1 MKRRRLGQHY
11 LVDDG
16 VAERMVGYA
25 AIGPGDRVLEIGTG
39 GGNLTRKLAGLG
51 RSLEAYEI
59 DPDNYAATREALTGT
74 RVRLHLGDG
83 FATRRAFDVLVSSL
97 PYSES
102 SNFVEWLAGSDYKRA
117 VVLLQEDFVRK
128 LTASPGTRD
137 YRGISALAQISA
149 RITELERVGRRAFSP
164 APKVKSVV
172 TMFQPLLKVSDS
184 EASMIQKLF
193 SLRRRQVDSVLA
205 ELRIGRPPTSYGTR
219 RVYSLDPGEVHMLC
233 AA

>member
-11 LVDDG
+11 LVDDE

-25 AIGPGDRVLEIGTG
+25 DIRPGDRVLEIGTG
-39 GGNLTRKLAGLG
+39 RGNLTTKLAVLAG
-51 RSLEAYEI
+51 SLEAYEI
-59 DPDNYAATREALTGT
+59 DTDNYAATKDALTGS

-83 FATRRAFDVLVSSL
+83 FASKHQFDVLVSSL

-102 SNFVEWLAGSDYKRA
+102 STFVEWLAGSDYKRA

-164 APKVKSVV
+164 APKVTSVV
-172 TMFQPLLKVSDS
+172 TLFQPLLKVSHT
-184 EASMIQKLF
+184 EASRIGKLF

-205 ELRIGRPPTSYGTR
+205 ELGIGRSSVRYGTR
-219 RVYSLDPGEVHMLC
+219 RVYALDPGEVHSLC
-233 AA
+233 TA